1 MEDMARKE
9 VIKTLRNKVPVE
21 YIRDQYFED
30 TGELPAEFRMPPC
43 FK

>member
-1 MEDMARKE
+1 MARKE

-30 TGELPAEFRMPPC
+30 SAEISPS
-43 FK
+43 